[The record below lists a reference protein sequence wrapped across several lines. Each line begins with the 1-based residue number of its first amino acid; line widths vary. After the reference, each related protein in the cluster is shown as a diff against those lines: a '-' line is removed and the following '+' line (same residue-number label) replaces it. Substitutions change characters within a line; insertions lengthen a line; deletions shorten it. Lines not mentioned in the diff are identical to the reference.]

1 MFFQTHLG
9 IEMALCAEVWL
20 IGPDIEAWP
29 DRTRFFWCLSNQ
41 HCALTYPT
49 HNSTE
54 LPLFSVRQYAIHI
67 ISTFF
72 IYQIT
77 AGCVAD
83 DPAME
88 SLYIPVD
95 HLLVHYIPLQESS
108 VKISPKNVDWKF
120 DQLSGWT
127 HPRLNRGGATLSP
140 DKIHCSWS
148 YGGEEEVDWCS
159 QWIPRIPMPGPV
171 FLSWSSFQL
180 RSTFRLLRW
189 HLAPAWN
196 KEGSN
201 QLAQIEFCIYPDVS
215 LVCKVLSP
223 ILTKTL
229 KSNGQTIF
237 CKDKKIEDMQCSQ
250 LSGYH
255 RNSFCF
261 KIMSET
267 PREIQESLRTLNWVK

>member
-1 MFFQTHLG
+1 MIQWNLYISLLTICWYITYLYKKAQSKSAPK
-9 IEMALCAEVWL
+9 ML
-20 IGPDIEAWP
+20 I
-29 DRTRFFWCLSNQ
+29 
-41 HCALTYPT
+41 
-49 HNSTE
+49 
-54 LPLFSVRQYAIHI
+54 
-67 ISTFF
+67 
-72 IYQIT
+72 
-77 AGCVAD
+77 
-83 DPAME
+83 E
-88 SLYIPVD
+88 SLTS
-95 HLLVHYIPLQESS
+95 LT
-108 VKISPKNVDWKF
+108 
-120 DQLSGWT
+120 LSGWT
-127 HPRLNRGGATLSP
+127 HPRLNRGGATLNP

-180 RSTFRLLRW
+180 RSTFRLLRR

-237 CKDKKIEDMQCSQ
+237 CKDKNIEDMQSSQ

-255 RNSFCF
+255 RNSLCF
-261 KIMSET
+261 KIIYVSEKFKN
-267 PREIQESLRTLNWVK
+267 PWEL